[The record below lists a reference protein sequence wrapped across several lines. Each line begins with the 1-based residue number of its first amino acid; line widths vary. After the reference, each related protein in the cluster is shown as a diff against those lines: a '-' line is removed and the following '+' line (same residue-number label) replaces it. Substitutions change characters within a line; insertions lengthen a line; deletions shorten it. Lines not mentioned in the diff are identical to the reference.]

1 MLQVNTNLSDAS
13 FKKKKQKR
21 RRRRRKS
28 AMMTKL
34 ENYEI
39 GTKKQT
45 SNLLIILTS
54 KAIVSHLSFYLTLAC
69 YLIISTSRAQNIITQ
84 NSHMSNA
91 APLYQQHNNILH
103 FSVPE
108 GLPNGT
114 WVGNIRSSDGQI
126 PYLVVPTSQTPEAER
141 IAALNINLLNGEMT
155 TNSVLD
161 REHREQYHF
170 IAIVKEPFAEIKC
183 TVIVKDAND
192 NAPMFLM
199 APNETNF
206 VIEMPEGQKGLR
218 KVLPLAFDLDTPQ
231 FGIKEFR
238 IVSGNTP
245 TGMFQLVE
253 HEAPARSTLQNN
265 LPSSD
270 DPSSSILAGDNP
282 HIMQQLAQQATV
294 LIPSQPIMQSQGIVQ
309 ASSSSSTSSQ
319 SSPLPSQNPSQTNSP
334 LLAANS
340 PQSSKFLIDLE
351 VSRALDRENQSSY
364 TLEVEAID
372 GGQPPLLGRL
382 MVTVNVQ
389 DVNDNDPVFTHTLYE
404 CHFREDTS
412 KGTTLLRVQAQDV
425 DLDSNGQ
432 ISYFIRSHSSS
443 SQTNNLFNSN
453 SSDKIESSAASRYN
467 TNKRAQASIVTP
479 KGTGGVGGVAT
490 ATVTNKQLISSTN
503 SQRQTQLQQPQGS
516 NEIHDNSNYNFK
528 AKPSSH
534 NNNPQELLFE
544 IDQFSG
550 EIKLAHQLDYELDQ
564 WHNLTIEA
572 RDHGKPS
579 RSSYAQ
585 VIVNVIDIND
595 DPPLSSINRLPIDER
610 SKLVSGN
617 LQSEP
622 SKPAELSQRP
632 NEFFHISHNYFS
644 DFNLVNWFVQIN
656 PTILFVIVLI
666 ALFMVAFSMCFMK
679 IKSRQ
684 PEPDYNDDQAG
695 LTLTSN
701 NGQSK
706 LSPNHST
713 SDEHSNSSNDNHHRH
728 HDHTRHIKPLYNP
741 FTIQS
746 PESSNL
752 YYNLY
757 PHQMRHASNPHLQP
771 SDSPSNHQVATNC
784 GSAGGTLTSHNNLT
798 ILFPNTSQPLDRWF
812 DLGVSSQLVYAQ
824 DWYGS
829 YNWDYLSDWAPEY
842 QTVMPL
848 IQNFSKNPHV
858 LK

>member
-1 MLQVNTNLSDAS
+1 MQVNMNLNDES
-13 FKKKKQKR
+13 FKKKKPKR
-21 RRRRRKS
+21 RRK
-28 AMMTKL
+28 MTNL
-34 ENYEI
+34 DCEI
-39 GTKKQT
+39 GIRKQQ
-45 SNLLIILTS
+45 NLSTAIIL
-54 KAIVSHLSFYLTLAC
+54 HLSLFLTLTC
-69 YLIISTSRAQNIITQ
+69 CLIISTSEAQNVISQ
-84 NSHMSNA
+84 NSHLSNA

-103 FSVPE
+103 FSVLE
-108 GLPNGT
+108 GLPIGT
-114 WVGNIRSSDGQI
+114 PIGSIRSSDGQI
-126 PYLVVPTSQTPEAER
+126 PYLVVPSSQTPEAER

-161 REHREQYHF
+161 RELREQYHF

-183 TVIVKDAND
+183 TVVVKDAND
-192 NAPMFLM
+192 NAPMFIM
-199 APNETNF
+199 ALNETNY
-206 VIEMPEGQKGLR
+206 VIEMPEGQKGIR
-218 KVLPLAFDLDTPQ
+218 KVLPLAYDLDSPQ

-253 HEAPARSTLQNN
+253 HEAPARSTLQSN
-265 LPSSD
+265 LVSPD

-294 LIPSQPIMQSQGIVQ
+294 LIPSQPLMQSPGIVQ
-309 ASSSSSTSSQ
+309 ASFSSSSAASSQ
-319 SSPLPSQNPSQTNSP
+319 SSPSPSQNPSQTNSP

-432 ISYFIRSHSSS
+432 VSYFIRSHSSS

-453 SSDKIESSAASRYN
+453 SSDKIESPAASRYN
-467 TNKRAQASIVTP
+467 TNKRTQTSIVAP
-479 KGTGGVGGVAT
+479 KGIGVGGAVSA
-490 ATVTNKQLISSTN
+490 ATVNNKQLISSTN
-503 SQRQTQLQQPQGS
+503 AQRQTQQQQPQGS
-516 NEIHDNSNYNFK
+516 NEIHDSSSNHNFK
-528 AKPSSH
+528 TNKILSH
-534 NNNPQELLFE
+534 NNNPQDFLFE

-550 EIKLAHQLDYELDQ
+550 EIKLVHQLDYELDQ

-595 DPPLSSINRLPIDER
+595 DPPPSSINRLPLDER
-610 SKLVSGN
+610 SKPVGSI
-617 LQSEP
+617 LQSEA
-622 SKPAELSQRP
+622 SRSAELLTRP
-632 NEFFHISHNYFS
+632 NEIFHLSPNYFP
-644 DFNLVNWFVQIN
+644 DFNLVNWFTQIN
-656 PTILFVIVLI
+656 STLLFVIVLV
-666 ALFMVAFSMCFMK
+666 ALFAVAFPMCLVK

-701 NGQSK
+701 NGQNK

-728 HDHTRHIKPLYNP
+728 HEHQRHIKPLYNP
-741 FTIQS
+741 FTI

-784 GSAGGTLTSHNNLT
+784 GSTGGTMTSHNNPT
-798 ILFPNTSQPLDRWF
+798 ILFPNNNSQPLDRWF
-812 DLGVSSQLVYAQ
+812 DLGISSQLVYAQ